1 METRAEP
8 NHSIGISIGRHR
20 LASRAFLAP
29 MAGITDLPVRRM
41 AMRFGAGLT
50 VSEMIASEVGAPESE

>member
-1 METRAEP
+1 MKIEADSD
-8 NHSIGISIGRHR
+8 HSSAIQIGPHR

-41 AMRFGAGLT
+41 AMR
-50 VSEMIASEVGAPESE
+50 